1 MDVKKYDL
9 DEENLEM
16 IAILYI
22 IIIII
27 IIINSAIYVHI
38 IN

>member
-16 IAILYI
+16 IAIIYI
-22 IIIII
+22 Y
-27 IIINSAIYVHI
+27 N
-38 IN
+38 NNNNNNNNNNK